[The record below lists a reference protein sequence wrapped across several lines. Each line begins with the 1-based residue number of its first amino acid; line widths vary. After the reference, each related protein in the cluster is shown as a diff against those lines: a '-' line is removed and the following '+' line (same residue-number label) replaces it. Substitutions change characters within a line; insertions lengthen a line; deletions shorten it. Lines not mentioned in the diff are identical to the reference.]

1 MNINQAGTSL
11 IEKWEG
17 FYDHAYDD
25 GEGVWTI
32 GYGTTRWDMKTPV
45 KKGETITREVAEIQ
59 LQKELQRVQD
69 AIDTSIRVPLSSNE
83 YSSLC
88 SIFYNIGTGW
98 CTGKG
103 HAQASFVK
111 NLNNGRKDLVPAGM
125 LQFTRGANTGTHYDG
140 LLNRRKDE
148 VKLWLTPDSAD
159 DHAEVAATPA
169 IMPQAVSPTPVM
181 TATQAVRSS
190 PTIGAASVGLLAGIG
205 KAGSSVWDWITDAGQ
220 QIGAAKEA
228 SGPFGELF
236 KALHINMETVCLT
249 IIVGSLSFV
258 ILRHIGQK
266 REGTSL

>member
-1 MNINQAGTSL
+1 MNINQVGTSL

-17 FYDHAYDD
+17 FYANAYDD
-25 GEGVWTI
+25 GEGVWTV
-32 GYGTTRWDMKTPV
+32 GYGTTRWDLKTPV
-45 KKGETITREVAEIQ
+45 KKGETITREEADVQ
-59 LQKELQRVQD
+59 LRKELQRVQD
-69 AIDTSIRVPLSSNE
+69 AIDTSIHVPLSSNE
-83 YSSLC
+83 NSSLC

-148 VKLWLTPDSAD
+148 VKLWLTPDAAVD
-159 DHAEVAATPA
+159 PVAPTTSPL
-169 IMPQAVSPTPVM
+169 MPQAVSPAPIM

-190 PTIGAASVGLLAGIG
+190 PTVGAASVGLIAGIG
-205 KAGSSVWDWITDAGQ
+205 KIGSSVWDWIADAGQ
-220 QIGAAKEA
+220 QISAAKEA

-249 IIVGSLSFV
+249 IIIGSLSFV
-258 ILRHIGQK
+258 IVRHIAQK